1 MKNGLYC
8 FVLFSL
14 LSSYQIFSQP
24 KSFEGY
30 AQFISEFTD
39 EESEQ
44 VIKIDMDYYIK
55 NDKFRVEIKSAE
67 GTSVML
73 INKDHSYMLMPQANM
88 YMEFPNAVAEPN
100 EQNGEKEDKNELA
113 AAKTGQKKNIL
124 GYECE
129 LYVFHEEDSDLEIW
143 ATDELGFFMFA
154 ASPMEQS
161 QISNKYFSDGFFP
174 LQILIKDKV
183 GTGTGKV
190 EVLKIEKQSV
200 ADNMFEIPAGYSKMT
215 MPSYEMPGM
224 TGDE

>member
-1 MKNGLYC
+1 MKKGLLY

-14 LSSYQIFSQP
+14 LCFSQIISQP

-30 AQFISEFTD
+30 VKFISEFAD

-44 VIKIDMDYYIK
+44 LLKIDMDYYIK
-55 NDKFRVEIKSAE
+55 KDKFRVEIKGGE

-73 INKDHSYMLMPQANM
+73 INKDRSVMLMPQANM
-88 YMEFPNAVAEPN
+88 YMEFPNEIDEPLGN
-100 EQNGEKEDKNELA
+100 KEDENEFA
-113 AAKTGQKKNIL
+113 AARTGQKKTIL

-129 LYVFHEEDSDLEIW
+129 LYIFKEEESILEIW

-154 ASPMEQS
+154 ANPMEQS
-161 QISNKYFSDGFFP
+161 QISNKYFVDGFFP
-174 LQILIKDKV
+174 LQIIIKDKI
-183 GTGTGKV
+183 GTGNGKV
-190 EVLKIEKQSV
+190 EVVKIEKQSV
-200 ADNMFEIPAGYSKMT
+200 ADSMFEIPAGYSKMT